1 MQRLDATYDAFVIAA
16 SPQLLR
22 LAYRLTGDRHLAED
36 LLQSSLL
43 KVARQ
48 WPRAREHPTAYA
60 QRTIVNLAT
69 DGWRRRRARPPEIGM
84 AAVPDRQHPSE
95 QTAYDEREVLFAAL
109 RQLKPRQRAVLVL
122 RFWEDR
128 SIDDTAELL
137 NTSTGNIKSTTHRG
151 LERLRTILAATEG
164 AQP

>member
-1 MQRLDATYDAFVIAA
+1 MQRLDGSYDAFVTAA

-36 LLQSSLL
+36 LLQSALL

-69 DGWRRRRARPPEIGM
+69 DGWRRKGSRPVEIGM
-84 AAVPDRQHPSE
+84 SAASDRCDRDEYP
-95 QTAYDEREVLFAAL
+95 YDEREVLFAAL
-109 RQLKPRQRAVLVL
+109 RQLRPRQRAVLVL

-128 SIDDTAELL
+128 SIDETAALL
-137 NTSTGNIKSTTHRG
+137 ETSTGNVKSTTHRG
-151 LERLRTILAATEG
+151 LQRLRTILAATEG